1 MSDLGHSLRFDLLSI
16 TSDMPST
23 SDVSGLG
30 QHLAKGPED
39 VGTLLALCEQ
49 EQVLKG

>member
-1 MSDLGHSLRFDLLSI
+1 MSALGHSLRFDLLSI

-23 SDVSGLG
+23 SECPDPASTS
-30 QHLAKGPED
+30 QKGPED